1 MYERLGYDDDEEKED
16 DEIIFYNLY
25 KMKNI
30 TIPYGEFVKEHM
42 KLINVLKDGDKKAQM
57 KEAQNQKKELKGIFK
72 VLKNPK

>member
-1 MYERLGYDDDEEKED
+1 
-16 DEIIFYNLY
+16 
-25 KMKNI
+25 MKGI

-57 KEAQNQKKELKGIFK
+57 KEATKQKKELKGIFK